1 MCRKMAKRK
10 IEADFEVLSAAAGGG
25 RQSVGNRIMVEQDS
39 VGKR

>member
-1 MCRKMAKRK
+1 MCRETEERK
-10 IEADFEVLSAAAGGG
+10 TEVDLEVLSAVTGGG